1 MSDKTTY
8 YERNRKMI
16 LNRAK
21 EYYKNNNNDYEIKQ
35 EINRDN
41 YLKKKRM

>member
-8 YERNRKMI
+8 YQRDREKI

-21 EYYKNNNNDYEIKQ
+21 EYYENNKGRISIKQ
-35 EINRDN
+35 EISIEN
-41 YLKKKRM
+41 YLTKKQR